1 MTTISSH
8 INAAWSFYRSKI
20 PEVTA
25 ISYLVAILL
34 FSITGTGI
42 APLA

>member
-1 MTTISSH
+1 MTATET

-20 PEVTA
+20 AEVAT

-34 FSITGTGI
+34 FSITGPGI